1 MNLTEISIKRPSLI
15 IVLFSLFTLL
25 GISGYQNLSY
35 ELMPDFNQPVVVI
48 NTLYPGAEPNE
59 VETSVSRKI
68 EDALS
73 NLEGVDYL
81 VTKSLP
87 NASII
92 IANLKYGTDLDKTM
106 QDAQRYIDNIRKD
119 LPPDIQNPV
128 MSKVSPND
136 LPIMSVSA
144 TSNFKSTEFY
154 QKLKD
159 DYLPQ
164 IQQLK
169 GVAEITVLGGEE
181 REIQVKV
188 NKDKLKLYKIS
199 LYQVVEAINHS
210 GIDLPSGKIQT
221 AKESNSVRLVGKF
234 TNVNDISNVQ
244 VAMPVPGSPVYVKD
258 VADVVDGIK
267 EVTSVSRYNGQNG
280 IGLLIKKQGDAN
292 AVDVSKLIKEK
303 FQTIE
308 KSNAEAAVKFV
319 VTDDS
324 TDNTIAAVNSVVHDL
339 ILAVILVSIV
349 MLLFLRS
356 FRNSLIVAVAIP
368 TSLIMAFGM
377 MWLLGYTLNLMT
389 LLAMSLVIG
398 VLVDDAT
405 VVLENIQRHLD
416 MGKEKRKAAM
426 DGRMEIGYSAVSITL
441 VDVVVFLPIL
451 FLQVFVADMLK
462 QFSVVI
468 ITTVLTSLLVGF
480 TLTPWLAS
488 RIGKKEDLKPSNF
501 FNKFLLW
508 FEHQLDTFIKWYGKK
523 LEWVLG
529 HKLVFTAFLL
539 VLFAGTALMMKQGI
553 IGKEL
558 IATGDQGKF
567 QLALEFDKGTTIEQN
582 NLVSEKIENYILQQP
597 EVASLFSN
605 VGGPST
611 GMGSLGVGMANKTEF
626 TVQLKM
632 KNEELKDKSEKLKA
646 NSGKINDENAV
657 MTESTETFM
666 RRLKDSLQ
674 KDYSGINFSMMA
686 LGLIPRTAPI
696 EITLSG
702 NSLNQVLAT
711 GQQMKQAIEKI
722 PGADNVRLS
731 VEAGSPELKV
741 VPDKDRMQRLGL
753 STSYV
758 GMSLRTAFTGNDDAT
773 MTDAGTEYPVR
784 IWLDKFNRQN
794 YDDVKQLYVV
804 NPMGAPVEV
813 SQFATIEKDNSPSLL
828 ERKDRQ
834 PAVTLTADALGR
846 PSGTVADDVVS
857 YVKENPLPA
866 GIQMAWGSDI
876 KRQNDSFGALGSVL
890 LISFILIY
898 LIMVAL
904 YDSYIYPFVALFGI
918 PVAAIGAFLALNL
931 SLSHISLFALL
942 GMIMLMGLVTKNA
955 ILIVDFTNQL
965 KAEGKPF
972 REAIIHASMGRMRPI
987 MMTTLSMAIGMLPI
1001 ALATGTSAEW
1011 KNALAWVII
1020 GGLLSSLA
1028 LTIFLVPMVY
1038 YVVDAIK
1045 LKIKSEKIKVKKRSA
1060 PKVRE

>member
-1 MNLTEISIKRPSLI
+1 MNITEISIKRPSLI
-15 IVLFSLFTLL
+15 IVLFSVFALL
-25 GISGYQNLSY
+25 GIIGFKNLSY

-48 NTLYPGAEPNE
+48 KTVYPGAEPNE

-87 NASII
+87 NASVI

-119 LPPDIQNPV
+119 LPKDILSPE

-144 TSNFKSTEFY
+144 TSNLKPTEFY
-154 QKLKD
+154 QKMKD
-159 DYLPQ
+159 DFLPQ
-164 IQQLK
+164 IQQIK
-169 GVAEITVLGGEE
+169 GVAEITILGGEE

-188 NKDKLKLYKIS
+188 DKEKLKLYKIS
-199 LYQVVEAINHS
+199 LYQVVEAINRS
-210 GIDLPSGKIQT
+210 GIDLPAGKIQT
-221 AKESNSVRLVGKF
+221 ETENNAVRLVGKY
-234 TNVNDISNVQ
+234 NDIADIQNVRI
-244 VAMPVPGSPVYVKD
+244 AMPFLGSPVYVKD
-258 VADVVDGIK
+258 IAEVADGIK
-267 EVTSVSRYNGQNG
+267 EITSYSRFNGKTG
-280 IGLLIKKQGDAN
+280 IGLMVKKQGDAN

-303 FQTIE
+303 FQSIE
-308 KSNAEAAVKFV
+308 EHNANSDVKFV

-324 TDNTIAAVNSVVHDL
+324 TDNTIAAVNSVVVDL
-339 ILAVILVSIV
+339 IMAVILVSLV

-356 FRNSLIVAVAIP
+356 YRNALIVAVAIP
-368 TSLIMAFGM
+368 TSLITAFGT

-416 MGKEKRKAAM
+416 MGKEKRKASLE
-426 DGRMEIGYSAVSITL
+426 GRMEIGFSAVSITL
-441 VDVVVFLPIL
+441 VDVVVFVPIL

-468 ITTVLTSLLVGF
+468 IVTVLTSLLVGF

-488 RIGKKEDLKPSNF
+488 RIGEKDNLKPSNF
-501 FNKFLLW
+501 FNRFLLW
-508 FEHQLDTFIKWYGKK
+508 FEKQLDRFINWYSGTLK
-523 LEWVLG
+523 WVLN
-529 HKLVFTAFLL
+529 HKLIFTGFVLL
-539 VLFAGTALMMKQGI
+539 LFVGTAVMMKQGI

-567 QLALEFDKGTTIEQN
+567 RLALEFDKNVPIEQN
-582 NLVSEKIENYILQQP
+582 NKVSEKIETYILQQP
-597 EVASLFSN
+597 EVESVFSN

-611 GMGSLGVGMANKTEF
+611 GIGSLGVGSANKTEF

-632 KNEELKDKSEKLKA
+632 KNEELKKA
-646 NSGKINDENAV
+646 GIKK
-657 MTESTETFM
+657 TSTEEFM
-666 RRLKDSLQ
+666 RKLRDELQ
-674 KDYSGINFSMMA
+674 EKFSGINYSIMA

-702 NSLNQVLAT
+702 SDLSKVMQT
-711 GQQMKQAIEKI
+711 GNDLKTIIEKI

-731 VEAGSPELKV
+731 VETGSPELKV
-741 VPDKDRMQRLGL
+741 IPDKDKMQRLGL
-753 STSYV
+753 NTAYV
-758 GMSLRTAFTGNDDAT
+758 GVNLRTAFTGNDDAT
-773 MTDAGTEYPVR
+773 LTEDGTEYPVH
-784 IWLDKFNRQN
+784 IWLDKFSRQN
-794 YDDVKQLYVV
+794 EDDIKQLNII
-804 NPMGAPVEV
+804 NPMGVPIEV
-813 SQFATIEKDNSPSLL
+813 SQIASIEKDNSPSLL

-846 PSGTVADDVVS
+846 PSGTVADDVVA
-857 YVKENPLPA
+857 YINKNPLPD
-866 GIQMAWGSDI
+866 GIQMNWGSDI

-890 LISFILIY
+890 LISFVLIY

-904 YDSYIYPFVALFGI
+904 YDSYIYPFVALFAI

-931 SLSHISLFALL
+931 SLSNLSLFALL
-942 GMIMLMGLVTKNA
+942 GLIMLMGLVTKNS
-955 ILIVDFTNQL
+955 ILIVDFTNQM
-965 KAEGKPF
+965 KAEGKHYK
-972 REAIIHASMGRMRPI
+972 EAIVLASKGRMRPI
-987 MMTTLSMAIGMLPI
+987 LMTTLSMAIGMLPI

-1011 KNALAWVII
+1011 KNGLAWVII

-1028 LTIFLVPMVY
+1028 LTVYLVPMVY
-1038 YVVDAIK
+1038 DVVDSVKGK
-1045 LKIKSEKIKVKKRSA
+1045 LKVKN
-1060 PKVRE
+1060 